1 MCRRVGRKETDEKL
15 PAAGLGKGEGW
26 GMMVEGGG
34 AQRTLQGNET
44 TLCDLISNL
53 YVNGCSHLIVTTA
66 LWCRY
71 LI

>member
-1 MCRRVGRKETDEKL
+1 MGRKETDEKL

-44 TLCDLISNL
+44 TLCDLIM
-53 YVNGCSHLIVTTA
+53 VAT
-66 LWCRY
+66 CRY
-71 LI
+71 TFVQTQSVGCGLG